1 MDKFLFAV
9 LFFLSSLSFAQEGK
23 RELFCDFDKVQNKDW
38 SEDVAGYPVLNIEKY
53 ISKWQEKADTN
64 SKYLFYLAKSY
75 YDGSGVTLDQNKAV
89 VLYQKAADMGH
100 APSMNNLAIVNS
112 TSDGKFF
119 SLEKSFDLL
128 CRSAQ
133 AGFPL
138 AQANMG
144 EVFLNGNRERKAFK
158 WLQLSVKNKNLR
170 GVLLLGDMH
179 ANTDSVFYDKK
190 EFNKYLKIAA
200 EMDSVVAQSIL
211 GENYYLGVSGYK
223 KNLEKAEYWLL
234 KSAKQGD
241 VVSMWRLSNLYHD
254 YDLEKSFYWAS
265 QGVDGKDVPSML
277 IMGNAYRFGNGTV
290 INIHKSIE
298 LYRQVVKLANLKD
311 SVEKSSAATASSNL
325 AFIYSFGYQG
335 IPIDLLETKKW
346 LKKSIELGSE
356 LEIEKLIRVN
366 IALQDFSEVK
376 EVISKNTEFEEYA
389 EIINNPN
396 SAESMSEIGA
406 IMISYGLHEGL
417 NFLEKSAQESNVK
430 AQSLL
435 SEIYLGLR
443 HNLRIV
449 TDSRLGV
456 YWTRKAA
463 NQGDLM
469 AMNNLGYAYEY
480 GKGVDKNMDEALEW
494 YQMAADGGVALAS
507 RNIGTYYQSIN
518 DYKKAFKYFSIASE
532 QGNTIAMLDISTM
545 YLAGN
550 DYINKDL
557 EKSFS
562 WALKA
567 AQKFDREAMY
577 VVGSYYLQGTGVKKD
592 ADLSLY
598 WIAKSIDNNPNFI
611 GLSGSRNWYIEIAKK
626 TLGLLHKDTKDS
638 LKYQSGKDFYKEFDA
653 ENGNDE
659 KKYSAAFVYQQ
670 EGNMKKAIYWY
681 EIAANNGFI
690 QAQST
695 LGGLYSGILKS
706 EIQKDFIKA
715 EYWYKKA
722 AESNDMHG
730 ISSLGWLYSLVNKS
744 PGIKNPIF
752 DINKAQVQLEKARK
766 MGSAWAL
773 NTLIHNYR
781 FNVGKEATDPVDV
794 AHILKLTKELISL
807 NNKYYPEENIY
818 IKALEVQ
825 VENDQ
830 YIDDFLIN
838 KGMSTLTSSANSGDI
853 ERQVYLAEIYLT
865 KKSKFYDRKK
875 AFYWLNEA
883 SKTSINAN
891 IKLAELYFMAEDY
904 NFSKYGQSL
913 KQAINLYESKIGNDY
928 AHYKNSYPEG
938 MIRAYHSIA
947 NYYVSIDASS
957 LAEINVRKASNL
969 YIFSEQNKY
978 EINKNIILASI
989 GSNLKESK
997 KLLIEYMKS
1006 LNYKENF
1013 ESLSHIYSALTGLH
1027 AKLRMQRKYKEASQ
1041 ILIDMSEKF
1050 IGQQGLFYRPIIE
1063 LEIARDFVSL
1073 DNYKK
1078 ARQHLD
1084 KYKDSKEDLKPNF
1097 FEKIYAYIVY
1107 GKNVTDKILDITK
1120 NLTNPIEATLFQVIS
1135 GVIDINDNKF
1145 DKGFSKINEAL
1156 INIKK
1161 LGIPIRAVDLDFA
1174 IKPIQHLV
1182 KNKEYEKAKIIMQA
1196 VIDLYRHNSKLK
1208 IKDGLKIDQGE
1219 RKYISNAV
1227 SEYIHV
1233 SKLAKQDLKDMGFGE
1248 MQLVSGLTLS
1258 NTLID
1263 SLRLKQYT
1271 GTDFAMRKILK
1282 DLYNER
1288 NQLITDKFNSL
1299 SQKVSVNKLD
1309 DRLNKLDRDILK
1321 YELQLVEKDG
1331 SIIDTFISPLQD
1343 VQKALKDKDAL
1354 ISTLIA
1360 DNKSYVWL
1368 VTKDDVSRNDST
1380 LTARQISLLSK
1391 QLLNAVDPEKVFNKN
1406 FPFNASNELYNFMI
1420 KPFEDKLTNIDR
1432 LIFVPDGVI
1441 SKIPLTI
1448 LSNKIGHEKKEPK
1461 GSFNLRTRGL
1471 LASTISINT
1480 IDQPQWLI
1488 EDFAIAT
1495 VPSIYSFVQLNKEIQ
1510 SDKSPVVSFAGIG
1523 NPILSGKNNVLIRGI
1538 VLASEGMRGN
1548 LSRSLS
1554 SLAPLSETEGELRAI
1569 SQMFQESDLF
1579 LGVDATEANVRSID
1593 LTKYDV
1599 IAFATHALVSN
1610 EIDNLYEP
1618 ALVLTPVDDN
1628 NASNDGLLSTKEVA
1642 KLNLDAEIVVLS
1654 ACNTA
1659 SSIDESSAEG
1669 LTGLAN
1675 SFFNAGAKSL
1685 LVSYWSVISE
1695 SAVDIT
1701 TRIFKPSNEGRSY
1714 AHKHRNAVLDLL
1726 QNSKDTYKLHPSYWA
1741 PFAVIGVN

>member
-1 MDKFLFAV
+1 MNKCLFAV
-9 LFFLSSLSFAQEGK
+9 LFFTFSLTYAQNDKQELS
-23 RELFCDFDKVQNKDW
+23 CDISKVQSRDW
-38 SEDVAGYPVLNIEKY
+38 SADVAGYPISNIEKY
-53 ISKWQEKADTN
+53 TSEWIEKADTN
-64 SKYLFYLAKSY
+64 PKYLFYLAKSY
-75 YDGSGVTLDQNKAV
+75 YDGVGVSLDQKKAV
-89 VLYQKAADMGH
+89 ALYQKAADLGH
-100 APSMNNLAIVNS
+100 APSMNNLAIANS
-112 TSDGKFF
+112 ESDSKFF
-119 SLEKSFDLL
+119 SLDKSFDLL

-144 EVFLNGNRERKAFK
+144 EIFLNGHRERKAFK
-158 WLQLSVKNKNLR
+158 WLQLSVKNKDLR
-170 GVLLLGDMH
+170 GVLLLGDLH
-179 ANTDSVFYDKK
+179 ANTDSVFYDEKK
-190 EFNKYLKIAA
+190 YTKYLEMAA
-200 EMDSVVAQSIL
+200 EMGSILAQSFL
-211 GENYYLGVSGYK
+211 GENYYLGVDGYK
-223 KNLEKAEYWLL
+223 KDLKKAEYWLL
-234 KSAKQGD
+234 KSAKKGD
-241 VVSMWRLSNLYHD
+241 VVSMWNLSNLYFD
-254 YDLEKSFYWAS
+254 YDGLYDVKKSFYWTLKGA
-265 QGVDGKDVPSML
+265 KKKHIPSML
-277 IMGNAYRFGNGTV
+277 SMGKAYHFGDGV
-290 INIHKSIE
+290 VVDIKKALDI
-298 LYRQVVKLANLKD
+298 YAQVVKLANFSDKF
-311 SVEKSSAATASSNL
+311 EKIAAAKAASNM
-325 AFIYSFGYQG
+325 AFIYSFGYQEF
-335 IPIDLLETKKW
+335 PINLSEAEKW
-346 LKKSIELGSE
+346 LKQAISFGRLTDIEN
-356 LEIEKLIRVN
+356 LIKIN
-366 IALQDFSEVK
+366 IALQDFSEV
-376 EVISKNTEFEEYA
+376 T
-389 EIINNPN
+389 EIIKNNENLERYSNIIKNPNNP
-396 SAESMSEIGA
+396 EVLFEIGK
-406 IMISYGLHEGL
+406 IMTYYGLKEGL
-417 NFLEKSAQESNVK
+417 IFLEKSADLSNAD

-435 SEIYLGLR
+435 SEIYLGVDVNMR
-443 HNLRIV
+443 NM
-449 TDSRLGV
+449 TDKRLGV
-456 YWTRKAA
+456 YWGKKAA
-463 NQGDLM
+463 SQGHLM
-469 AMNNLGYAYEY
+469 AMSNLGYAYEN
-480 GKGVDKNMDEALEW
+480 GISVDINIDEAFKW
-494 YQMAADGGVALAS
+494 YQRAADGGLDFGYRNLGAL
-507 RNIGTYYQSIN
+507 YKSIKN
-518 DYKKAFKYFSIASE
+518 DKKAFENYKKAADL
-532 QGNTIAMLDISTM
+532 GNTRAMLDLSTI
-545 YLAGN
+545 YRN
-550 DYINKDL
+550 DKKF
-557 EKSFS
+557 EESFN

-567 AQKFDREAMY
+567 AKKLDMTAMY
-577 VVGSYYLQGTGVKKD
+577 IVGSNYLYGEGVENNKD
-592 ADLSLY
+592 LALY
-598 WIAKSIDNNPNFI
+598 WISKSINNNPNYVAI
-611 GLSGSRNWYIEIAKK
+611 DTHEWHIELAKEK
-626 TLGLLHKDTKDS
+626 LGLLHKDAKES
-638 LKYQSGKDFYKEFDA
+638 LRYQSGKDLYKEHDA
-653 ENGNDE
+653 KNGNDE
-659 KKYSAAFVYQQ
+659 KKYAVAWLYSQ
-670 EGNMKKAIYWY
+670 EENMDKAIYWY
-681 EIAANNGFI
+681 EAAANNNYI
-690 QAQST
+690 KAQRT
-695 LGGLYSGILKS
+695 LGNLYSGLLKS
-706 EIQKDFIKA
+706 GVNNDFTKA

-722 AESNDMHG
+722 SKNNDLDS
-730 ISSLGWLYSLVNKS
+730 IASLGWLYSLVDKS

-752 DINKAQVQLEKARK
+752 DINKAQIQLEKAREK
-766 MGSAWAL
+766 GSAWAL

-794 AHILKLTKELISL
+794 DRILKLTKELIAL
-807 NNKYYPEENIY
+807 NNRYYPEESIY

-853 ERQVYLAEIYLT
+853 KRQVYLAEIYLT
-865 KKSKFYDRKK
+865 KKSKFYDREK

-891 IKLAELYFMAEDY
+891 IKLSELYFMAEDY

-928 AHYKNSYPEG
+928 TYYKNSYPEG

-969 YIFSEQNKY
+969 YVFSEQNKY

-997 KLLIEYMKS
+997 KLLMEYMKS

-1013 ESLSHIYSALTGLH
+1013 ESLSHVYSALVGLH
-1027 AKLRMQRKYKEASQ
+1027 AKLRNQKKYKEASQ

-1050 IGQQGLFYRPIIE
+1050 TGQQGLFYRSIIE

-1084 KYKDSKEDLKPNF
+1084 KYKDSKKDLKPNF
-1097 FEKIYAYIVY
+1097 FEKIYAYIMY
-1107 GKNVTDKILDITK
+1107 GKNVTDKILDFTK
-1120 NLTNPIEATLFQVIS
+1120 NLINPVEETLFQVIS

-1145 DKGFSKINEAL
+1145 DEGFSKINESL

-1219 RKYISNAV
+1219 KKYISNAV
-1227 SEYIHV
+1227 SEYIYV
-1233 SKLAKQDLKDMGFGE
+1233 SKLAKQDLKDTGFEE

-1258 NTLID
+1258 STLID

-1282 DLYNER
+1282 DLYSER

-1309 DRLNKLDRDILK
+1309 DRLNKIDRDISK

-1331 SIIDTFISPLQD
+1331 SIIDYFISPLKD
-1343 VQKALKDKDAL
+1343 VQKALEGKDAL
-1354 ISTLIA
+1354 ISTLISE
-1360 DNKSYVWL
+1360 NKSYVWL
-1368 VTKDDVSRNDST
+1368 VTKDGVSRNEST
-1380 LTARQISLLSK
+1380 LTVRQISLLSK

-1441 SKIPLTI
+1441 SNIPLTI
-1448 LSNKIGHEKKEPK
+1448 LSNKIGNEKKEPE
-1461 GSFNLRTRGL
+1461 GNFNLQTRGL
-1471 LASTISINT
+1471 SANTILINS

-1495 VPSIYSFVQLNKEIQ
+1495 VPSIYSFVQLNKEKQ
-1510 SDKSPVVSFAGIG
+1510 NDKSPIESFAGIG
-1523 NPILSGKNNVLIRGI
+1523 NPILTGKNNILIRGV
-1538 VLASEGMRGN
+1538 VLANEGMRGN
-1548 LSRSLS
+1548 LSKSLS
-1554 SLAPLSETEGELRAI
+1554 SLAPLPETEGELRAI
-1569 SQMFQESDLF
+1569 SQMFQKSDLF
-1579 LGVDATEANVRSID
+1579 LGVDATEANFRSLD
-1593 LTKYDV
+1593 LSQYDV
-1599 IAFATHALVSN
+1599 ISFATHALVSN
-1610 EIDNLYEP
+1610 EIDNLFEP
-1618 ALVLTPVDDN
+1618 ALVLTPVDEN
-1628 NASNDGLLSTKEVA
+1628 ISANDGLLSAKEVS

-1659 SSIDESSAEG
+1659 SSIDESNSEG

-1675 SFFNAGAKSL
+1675 SFFSAGAKSL

-1695 SAVDIT
+1695 SAVDVT

-1741 PFAVIGVN
+1741 PFSVIGVN